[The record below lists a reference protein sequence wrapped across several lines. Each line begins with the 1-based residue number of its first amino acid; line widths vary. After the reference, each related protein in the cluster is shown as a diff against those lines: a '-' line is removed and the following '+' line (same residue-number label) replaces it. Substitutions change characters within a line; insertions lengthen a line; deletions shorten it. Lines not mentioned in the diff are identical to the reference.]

1 MKRAFAISILLTL
14 LAGCH
19 TDIVTTAQLKAIE
32 NKCVHIELIESQD
45 PYAGKVLRDMLEKEF
60 VRKQVQ
66 LCDANTANII
76 ITGSSFTSYRSA
88 GKDGMFGSR
97 ESAAEAIE
105 AISLT
110 ARDSAGNVLLT
121 ASYDNSEQLTAGKL
135 AREFGS
141 ALAGKLK

>member
-1 MKRAFAISILLTL
+1 MKRTFAISILLTL
-14 LAGCH
+14 LVGCH
-19 TDIVTTAQLKAIE
+19 TDIVTTTQLKAIE
-32 NKCVHIELIESQD
+32 NKCVHIEHIESQD

-110 ARDSAGNVLLT
+110 ARDREGNVLLT